1 MGMMAAARRL
11 DDRVLGQVD
20 SPRARR
26 RNRVLLVIL
35 LVWIPGAATANVWSV
50 PVGLA
55 VAAVVAVPVVVLVRW
70 VSAQGP
76 RWAERVQ
83 QSDHPAVVGLR
94 RWDARL
100 LGSKPSENRLLDFV
114 NSLGNSPWFAPVF
127 LGFTAM
133 NALFALVYEL
143 AGRDALV
150 GKAMSSMG
158 WTFAAALI
166 SRVAWNRRCQDR
178 R

>member
-11 DDRVLGQVD
+11 DDRVLGAID

-26 RNRVLLVIL
+26 RDRILLVII
-35 LVWIPGAATANVWSV
+35 LVWVPAGTAANAWSV

-55 VAAVVAVPVVVLVRW
+55 VAAIAVAPVIALVRW

-76 RWAERVQ
+76 NWAEGFQ

-100 LGSKPSENRLLDFV
+100 LGNTPSENRLLDFL
-114 NSLGNSPWFAPVF
+114 NSLGNNPWFAPVF
-127 LGFTAM
+127 LGLTAM
-133 NALFALVYEL
+133 NAACALVYEL

-150 GKAMSSMG
+150 GKAVSSMC
-158 WTFAAALI
+158 WTLAAAI
-166 SRVAWNRRCQDR
+166 VSRVAWNRRCQDR